1 MICFSFGK
9 YGHVTED
16 CGEKNMV
23 ATGTVNPVENNA
35 SVGANEKN
43 NETNTRVAETGG
55 NKFGPWM
62 IVSRKN
68 KPRNYFGKNYSHGAI
83 EDQPFVHQSKSRFVV
98 LASQDPGDNKPQ
110 NVATDIHEK
119 GTSHADRKHPSKHYA
134 L

>member
-1 MICFSFGK
+1 GEVIKIDYNTKNSKRGKFARLAVRVYLEKPLVSQIKVNWQIHLVEYEGLPMICFSFGK

-62 IVSRKN
+62 I
-68 KPRNYFGKNYSHGAI
+68 
-83 EDQPFVHQSKSRFVV
+83 
-98 LASQDPGDNKPQ
+98 
-110 NVATDIHEK
+110 
-119 GTSHADRKHPSKHYA
+119 
-134 L
+134 